1 MRPRARFLLAVGIL
15 TLPLLAGVANA
26 AAPFAY
32 ASAFRGLYR
41 VDLATGEATQL
52 GTYGSIGGR
61 TVVDVEGLALMPDG
75 TLFGVSDA
83 NKAVVRFAPGSSR
96 VSSVASLDPSLT
108 GFASLDL
115 GLAASCE
122 GQLFMSADVHRK
134 LWRLNPADGTVQL
147 VADLPAAISGLTYR
161 NGFLYGLAIASPGPE
176 AQALYRIDPATGA
189 ATRLGTI
196 TTSRSIQD
204 AGLDFDADGRLWA
217 TFDYNPPSSGS
228 QADYSDLARLDPQT
242 GAVLSRTAVS
252 NVERFED
259 FEGLAIA
266 PPVCSPDGNGASPA
280 LPVPIGSRLGT
291 ALLALALLALGV
303 LGARRY
309 SLR

>member
-1 MRPRARFLLAVGIL
+1 MSPRARILLAVGSL
-15 TLPLLAGVANA
+15 TLSLFASVAHA
-26 AAPFAY
+26 AAPFGY

-41 VDLATGEATQL
+41 VDLATGESTLL
-52 GTYGSIGGR
+52 GTYGSIGGSD
-61 TVVDVEGLALMPDG
+61 VVDIEALAMMPDG

-83 NKAVVRFAPGSSR
+83 NKAMVRFAPGSSR
-96 VSSVASLDPSLT
+96 ASIVASLDPSLV

-115 GLAASCE
+115 GLAASCAGE
-122 GQLFMSADVHRK
+122 LFMSSDVQRK
-134 LWRLNPADGTVQL
+134 LWRLDASDGAVQL
-147 VADLPAAISGLTYR
+147 VADLPAAISGLTFR
-161 NGFLYGLAIASPGPE
+161 NGFLYGLAVASPGPE
-176 AQALYRIDPATGA
+176 AQGLYRIDPATGA

-196 TTSRSIQD
+196 TSSRSVQD

-228 QADYSDLARLDPQT
+228 QADFSDLAQLDPAT
-242 GAVLSRTAVS
+242 GAVLSRTAIS

-266 PPVCSPDGNGASPA
+266 APVCTPDGNGALTV
-280 LPVPIGSRLGT
+280 LPVPVSSRFGT
-291 ALLALALLALGV
+291 VLLALGLLALGV